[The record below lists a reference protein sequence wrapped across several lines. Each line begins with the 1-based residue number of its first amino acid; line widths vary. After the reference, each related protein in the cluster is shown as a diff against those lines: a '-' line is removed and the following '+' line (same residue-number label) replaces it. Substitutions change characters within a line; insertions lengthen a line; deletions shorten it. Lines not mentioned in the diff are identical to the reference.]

1 MPYPPGGSFRPDR
14 KSGLWTPNRK
24 PPLQSRINWQHPL
37 AENLTACYLMNEGGG
52 NTLYDIA
59 SNNTGAFVNN
69 THWIA
74 GLNDPAIDFDG
85 TNDYINLGNFLG
97 AGISSLT
104 VAIWFKP
111 DILTGRHIL
120 INQWGD
126 SGDRVFTLE
135 YGTAGDGKLEFT
147 ISKTGAAFFR
157 ASEDVGSITA
167 SIEYNIVGVY
177 DNSNVLV
184 YADGQLRKLGA
195 SVSGNLF
202 NEEVEPIKIGEM
214 STGGGAYDYNGTFDK
229 AYIWVNRAFSA
240 GEIAQ
245 LYREPYCFIESP
257 WPNRGALWEAA
268 VVVGGVVPLVNAG
281 LVNRGLVN
289 GGLVN

>member
-1 MPYPPGGSFRPDR
+1 M
-14 KSGLWTPNRK
+14 K
-24 PPLQSRINWQHPL
+24 PPLGYEIDWSHPL
-37 AENLTACYLMNEGGG
+37 VQSENEEDGPSLAACYLMNEKGDTQIRDLTGNG
-52 NTLYDIA
+52 NTG
-59 SNNTGAFVNN
+59 TFVND
-69 THWIA
+69 THWVA
-74 GLNDPAIDFDG
+74 GPDGPAIDFDG

-111 DILTGRHIL
+111 DILIGRHAL

-184 YADGQLRKLGA
+184 YAEGQLRKLGA
-195 SVSGNLF
+195 AVSGDLF

-214 STGGGAYDYNGTFDK
+214 STGGGANDYNGTFDK
-229 AYIWVNRAFSA
+229 AYVWVNRALSA
-240 GEIAQ
+240 SEVAQ
-245 LYREPYCFIESP
+245 LHRDPYAFIRPILPIEYMSF
-257 WPNRGALWEAA
+257 EAA
-268 VVVGGVVPLVNAG
+268 GGIVPYHYYYG
-281 LVNRGLVN
+281 LMQGQ
-289 GGLVN
+289 GY